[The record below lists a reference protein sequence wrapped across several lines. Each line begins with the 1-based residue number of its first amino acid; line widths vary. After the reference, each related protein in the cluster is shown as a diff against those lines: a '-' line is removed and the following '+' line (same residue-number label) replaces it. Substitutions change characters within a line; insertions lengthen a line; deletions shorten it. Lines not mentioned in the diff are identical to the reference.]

1 MAKETHGFFLSS
13 EDDTLRMQHVR
24 LPSSSSILDSE
35 LILVNNFFMKQQPYS
50 PFLPEDQWKQRR
62 VDEQR
67 EYIVAEIQR
76 KKNKELLESLA
87 RLNRRMN
94 NQK

>member
-1 MAKETHGFFLSS
+1 
-13 EDDTLRMQHVR
+13 
-24 LPSSSSILDSE
+24 
-35 LILVNNFFMKQQPYS
+35 MKQQPYS

>member
-1 MAKETHGFFLSS
+1 MHTQKFS
-13 EDDTLRMQHVR
+13 
-24 LPSSSSILDSE
+24 PS
-35 LILVNNFFMKQQPYS
+35 
-50 PFLPEDQWKQRR
+50 LPEDQWKQRR

-67 EYIVAEIQR
+67 DHIVAEIQR

>member
-1 MAKETHGFFLSS
+1 MHTQKF
-13 EDDTLRMQHVR
+13 
-24 LPSSSSILDSE
+24 
-35 LILVNNFFMKQQPYS
+35 S

-67 EYIVAEIQR
+67 DHIVAEIQR

>member
-1 MAKETHGFFLSS
+1 MKHSQSHSWLA
-13 EDDTLRMQHVR
+13 Q
-24 LPSSSSILDSE
+24 
-35 LILVNNFFMKQQPYS
+35 VNHKIDFVN
-50 PFLPEDQWKQRR
+50 FLPEDQWKQRR

-67 EYIVAEIQR
+67 DHIVAEIQR

-94 NQK
+94 DQK